1 MKPSRMILSIAACLI
16 VTVVSYFWATNL
28 LASLYDYR
36 SPLKDTPPAPGGS
49 VGPPHTRRVVMI
61 LIDALRY
68 DTSMKADVMPFLS
81 YLRAH
86 GASAKMHSRTP
97 SYSAPGY
104 SVLLTGAWPDI
115 SDGPA
120 MNPTGKDLP
129 RTWTQDN
136 LFSAAHRANLKTAVS
151 GYFWFQG
158 LIPQDTV
165 ASSFYTQG
173 EDKVADRE
181 VVDAALPWLTGDY
194 QLILIHI
201 DQVDYAGHHEGG
213 PISPNWDA
221 SATRA
226 DDMVREIASSLDLE
240 QDTMIVFSDHGQID
254 RGGHGGQDPIVLVEP
269 FIMAG
274 AGITPGKYGDMQMVD
289 VAPTVAALLGTNI
302 PAPSQGNVLADM
314 LALTPEQNLAIQ
326 SALTKQQSILI
337 EMYAK
342 SIGQPLTRATED
354 LSVARAQSML
364 EAAKMSRVNGE
375 RLPRF
380 ILVGLILGLILYFIL
395 KNWSASLAWMFVGA
409 VVNLAIFNFRYA
421 IQAGRTYSLSSVAG
435 PDDIIGF
442 TAGTAFLAFIIAWL
456 IVFLTRRLF
465 KQTAGAAAK
474 SAFMLTFVTLLLTS
488 LPLLWSFALN
498 GALIGWIL
506 PDMAS
511 MFLGFLAI
519 LQMLIV
525 AVAGLVLAG
534 ASAGIAKM
542 IGRQK
547 AS

>member
-1 MKPSRMILSIAACLI
+1 MKPARLILSIAACLI
-16 VTVVSYFWATNL
+16 VAGIAYFWATSL
-28 LASLYDYR
+28 MASLYDYR
-36 SPLKDTPPAPGGS
+36 SPLKDMPPAPGES
-49 VGPPHTRRVVMI
+49 VGAPHTRRVVMI

-68 DTSMKADVMPFLS
+68 DTSTKADVMPFLH

-120 MNPTGKDLP
+120 MNP
-129 RTWTQDN
+129 DN
-136 LFSAAHRANLKTAVS
+136 LFTAAQRANLKTAVS

-158 LIPQDTV
+158 LIPQDAVT
-165 ASSFYTQG
+165 SSFYTEG
-173 EDKVADRE
+173 EDNAADRE

-213 PISPNWDA
+213 PQSPNWDA
-221 SATRA
+221 AATRA
-226 DDMVREIASSLDLE
+226 DDLVREIASSLDLE
-240 QDTMIVFSDHGQID
+240 QDTVIVFSDHGQID

-274 AGITPGKYGDMQMVD
+274 AGIAHGDYRDMNMVD

-302 PAPSQGNVLADM
+302 PATNQGNVLTDM
-314 LALTPEQNLAIQ
+314 LTLTSEQNAAIQ
-326 SALTKQQSILI
+326 SALMKQQSTLI
-337 EMYAK
+337 AAYTQA
-342 SIGQPLTRATED
+342 IGQPLTEGTGN
-354 LSVARAQSML
+354 LSVAQAQSML

-375 RLPRF
+375 RIPRF
-380 ILVGLILGLILYFIL
+380 ILFGLILGVILYFIL
-395 KNWSASLAWMFVGA
+395 KKWNASLAWMFIGA
-409 VVNLAIFNFRYA
+409 LIYLAIFNLRYA
-421 IQAGRTYSLSSVAG
+421 VLAGRTYSLSSVAG
-435 PDDIIGF
+435 PDDIIVF
-442 TAGTAFLAFIIAWL
+442 TAVTAFVTFAIAWL
-456 IVFLTRRLF
+456 IVFLTRSLF
-465 KQTAGAAAK
+465 KESAGRAAEI
-474 SAFMLTFVTLLLTS
+474 AFTLTFATLILTS

-506 PDMAS
+506 PDMSS

-519 LQMLIV
+519 LQLLIV

-534 ASAGIAKM
+534 ASAGITAIVGNFSK
-542 IGRQK
+542 RK
-547 AS
+547 V

>member
-1 MKPSRMILSIAACLI
+1 MKNPRILLSIAACLI
-16 VTVVSYFWATNL
+16 VAVVAYFWATSL
-28 LASLYDYR
+28 MASLYDYR
-36 SPLKDTPPAPGGS
+36 SPLKDTPPAPGES
-49 VGPPHTRRVVMI
+49 VGLPHTRRIVLI

-68 DTSMKADVMPFLS
+68 DTSTQANVMPFLDQ
-81 YLRAH
+81 LRAQ

-104 SVLLTGAWPDI
+104 SVLLTSAWPDV

-136 LFSAAHRANLKTAVS
+136 LFTAAQRAGLKTAVS
-151 GYFWFQG
+151 GFFWFQG
-158 LIPQDTV
+158 LIPQDAVT
-165 ASSFYTQG
+165 SSFYTEG
-173 EDKVADRE
+173 EDNAADRE

-221 SATRA
+221 AATRS
-226 DDMVREIASSLDLE
+226 DDLVREIASSLDLE
-240 QDTMIVFSDHGQID
+240 QDTVIVFSDHGQID

-274 AGITPGKYGDMQMVD
+274 AGVVPGKYDDVNMVD

-302 PAPSQGNVLADM
+302 PATSQGNVLTDM
-314 LALTPEQNLAIQ
+314 LTLTSEQNAVIQ
-326 SALTKQQSILI
+326 SALTKQQSTLI
-337 EMYAK
+337 GMYAK
-342 SIGQPLTRATED
+342 AIGQPLQAAAGD
-354 LSVARAQSML
+354 LSVAKAQSML
-364 EAAKMSRVNGE
+364 EAAKTSRVNDE
-375 RLPRF
+375 RIPRF
-380 ILVGLILGLILYFIL
+380 IGVGLLLGLILYFIL
-395 KNWSASLAWMFVGA
+395 KNWSASLVWMFVGA
-409 VVNLAIFNFRYA
+409 LIYLAIFNFRYA
-421 IQAGRTYSLSSVAG
+421 VLAGRTYSLSSVSG
-435 PDDIIGF
+435 SDDIIGF
-442 TAGTAFLAFIIAWL
+442 TAVTALLAFAIAWL
-456 IVFLTRRLF
+456 VVFLARGLF
-465 KQTAGAAAK
+465 KQSAGRAAG
-474 SAFMLTFVTLLLTS
+474 SAFTLTFVTLFLTC

-519 LQMLIV
+519 LQMLVV

-534 ASAGIAKM
+534 ASAAITYFK
-542 IGRQK
+542 RSK
-547 AS
+547 